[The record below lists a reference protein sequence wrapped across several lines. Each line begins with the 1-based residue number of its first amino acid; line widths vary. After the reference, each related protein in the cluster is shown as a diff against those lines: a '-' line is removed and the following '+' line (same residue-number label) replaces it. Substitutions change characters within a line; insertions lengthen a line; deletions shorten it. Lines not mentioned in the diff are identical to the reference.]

1 MSSKTTRVNASQ
13 TLDER
18 AVELATL
25 LAEVVHAGKRR
36 SGQPARELEEAAE
49 REGLGPRHAP
59 VLFAVALDSGL
70 SVSELAERVGLSLA
84 TTSQLVG
91 ELSRAGILTR
101 TEDERDRRRTIV
113 TIAEEHEATVGVW
126 ARRMLEPMR
135 SALDRMSPRTRA
147 DFMRGLRILAE
158 ETSRHSAEV
167 EDAAQGRG

>member
-1 MSSKTTRVNASQ
+1 MAMKNRGQ
-13 TLDER
+13 TKKLDEE
-18 AVELATL
+18 AVELATV

-36 SGQPARELEEAAE
+36 SGKPAKELEEAAE

-91 ELSRAGILTR
+91 ELSRAGILAR

-113 TIAEEHEATVGVW
+113 TIAEEHEVTVGGWV
-126 ARRMLEPMR
+126 RRMLAPMR

-158 ETSRHSAEV
+158 ETTRHGAEV
-167 EDAAQGRG
+167 EDSAHE